1 MSKGQYASHLPILKK
16 VLKENDIKVII
27 EDGGGYNSTPLFL
40 GSNAI
45 KVCTVEEEGWWRQEL
60 GTKYKEHLGEDGKW
74 LISKTWD
81 SYLWLSSPDL
91 VFIDGPAETRA
102 ERAND
107 AFKAKVPF
115 VVIHD
120 TEEYNEGFYHL
131 SRLEPIGYSVVHY
144 RNAGNPKR
152 TSLYT
157 YD

>member
-1 MSKGQYASHLPILKK
+1 MSKDLYATHLPILKK
-16 VLKENDIKVII
+16 VLEENDIKFII
-27 EDGGGYNSTPLFL
+27 EDGGGEHSTKLFVE
-40 GSNAI
+40 SSAEWVI
-45 KVCTVEEEGWWRQEL
+45 TVEEDKDWFKKLKSQFPYF
-60 GTKYKEHLGEDGKW
+60 TQDKW
-74 LISKTWD
+74 VVLRGWD
-81 SYLWLSSPDL
+81 SNLFGANPDL

-107 AFKAKVPF
+107 AFRKKVPF

-120 TEEYNEGFYHL
+120 TEEYHEGFYHL